1 MENEALYNF
10 INDAC
15 KQDDSNLDISIAT
28 LQSAI
33 GTLQKEVEKRKAQ
46 KRQHLIADFIKVY
59 RALVDAD
66 VTIKYEFNTDYAY
79 SEASDS
85 DSYGCDST
93 TLEMD
98 NSNCFIFE

>member
-33 GTLQKEVEKRKAQ
+33 GTLQKEVEKRKHQ
-46 KRQHLIADFIKVY
+46 RRQHLIDDFSKAFQ
-59 RALVDAD
+59 ALRDAD
-66 VTIKYEFNTDYAY
+66 VMIRYDFNTCYAFDV
-79 SEASDS
+79 ASDN
-85 DSYGCDST
+85 DACGCDST
-93 TLEMD
+93 MLEMD
-98 NSNCFIFE
+98 NVNCFVFD

>member
-33 GTLQKEVEKRKAQ
+33 GTLQKEVEKRKKQ
-46 KRQHLIADFIKVY
+46 KRQYLISDFIKAY

-66 VTIKYEFNTDYAY
+66 IKISYDFNTDYAY
-79 SEASDS
+79 GVASDS
-85 DSYGCDST
+85 ESYGCDST
-93 TLEMD
+93 ILEID
-98 NSNCFIFE
+98 NDNCFMFE

>member
-33 GTLQKEVEKRKAQ
+33 GTLQKEVEKRKHQ
-46 KRQHLIADFIKVY
+46 KKQYLIDDFNKAFQ
-59 RALVDAD
+59 ALVDAD
-66 VTIKYEFNTDYAY
+66 VMIKYDFNTGYAFDV
-79 SEASDS
+79 ASDN
-85 DSYGCDST
+85 DAYGCDST
-93 TLEMD
+93 MLELD
-98 NSNCFIFE
+98 DARCFVFD